1 MDSDKITIL
10 NEVFEKGQAGEKVQG
25 ITIIM
30 DGKIKEIAD
39 VFIMG
44 NPEYKD
50 YNGFIKEALFMGID
64 LMIKNHMN
72 GR

>member
-30 DGKIKEIAD
+30 DGKLKEIAD
-39 VFIMG
+39 VFIREK
-44 NPEYKD
+44 PEYED
-50 YNGFIKEALFMGID
+50 YVGFVKEALFLGID